1 MRKSHAL
8 LLTRVHNTLQAQR
21 AISEFLR
28 LLELMKTRGGE
39 ALKSLA
45 KTLESWQ
52 EEIVRM
58 WRYSRTN
65 SITEGVNR
73 VLQGINMK
81 AYGYRNF
88 EMFRLYA
95 LAKTSL

>member
-1 MRKSHAL
+1 
-8 LLTRVHNTLQAQR
+8 
-21 AISEFLR
+21 
-28 LLELMKTRGGE
+28 MKTRGGE
-39 ALKSLA
+39 TLKSLA